1 MIYPYTKSI
10 STYMWFPHFRQS
22 KIPQPKTHAF
32 KGEMKRKSWPKPWPP
47 SWRRPAYGVNG
58 GIDTLNNVGKTN
70 AQPWLVGGLEHYFFP
85 YIGNFIIPTDELIF
99 FRGVETA
106 NQMVINGYIWLLIM
120 VNAY

>member
-1 MIYPYTKSI
+1 
-10 STYMWFPHFRQS
+10 
-22 KIPQPKTHAF
+22 
-32 KGEMKRKSWPKPWPP
+32 
-47 SWRRPAYGVNG
+47 
-58 GIDTLNNVGKTN
+58 VGKTN